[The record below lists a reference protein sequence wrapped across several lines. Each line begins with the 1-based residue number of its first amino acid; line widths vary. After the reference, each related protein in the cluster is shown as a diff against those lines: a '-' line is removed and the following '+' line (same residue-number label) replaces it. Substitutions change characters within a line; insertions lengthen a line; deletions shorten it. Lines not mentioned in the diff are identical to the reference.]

1 MRRIWVMMI
10 IIVIASIYVL
20 GVHLPYQLVLVH
32 GYMGTSTVWTETH
45 GQKES
50 FLDKICKNFEFE
62 DIKLPSLYK
71 EWKEEKKTKPWE
83 KASIEEFGD
92 LLYNNHIKPADT
104 ESIIIAHSMGGLFA
118 RCAALED
125 KATKTENR
133 KIKGIITMGTPHLG
147 APVANKLNWW
157 LTCNVLNALVHA
169 PLLLDKYKET
179 RWVKRAVSEII
190 ITIAT
195 IILAFFI
202 AIFLAE
208 HFKCSVRIGIG
219 IDFTKIS
226 ADILA
231 KASLILV
238 FVTLSCF
245 VINVDIPKQG
255 EQAAGGWFMTRLNLQ
270 ELPAVS
276 GDGLST
282 FYASIYGL
290 DSDLFRLVKD
300 HNIDKD
306 GVMKTA
312 SAAFASLYI
321 SVGTYHIVRSFFG
334 WNRYRFFVGCTYIAC
349 GVGMSPPLLSSLY
362 NIGIVNGIG
371 SVLNMLLS
379 GAQSDG
385 FIPQWSQIM
394 PDYVVPKIIRDNGLY
409 FKEPA
414 PKDNHETET
423 WGNSQSVEK
432 VIGIFDGL
440 LLIHK
445 ERFPIFKGVPRER

>member
-32 GYMGTSTVWTETH
+32 GYKGTSTVWTETH

-92 LLYNNHIKPADT
+92 LLYNNHIKPANT
-104 ESIIIAHSMGGLFA
+104 ESIIVAHSMGGLFS
-118 RCAALED
+118 RYAAL
-125 KATKTENR
+125 KGNKV
-133 KIKGIITMGTPHLG
+133 KGIITMGTPHLG
-147 APVANKLNWW
+147 APVADKLNWW
-157 LTCNVLNALVHA
+157 LTSNVLNALVHA

-179 RWVKRAVSEII
+179 RWVKRVVSDII

-195 IILAFFI
+195 IILAIFI

-231 KASLILV
+231 KASLILA

-245 VINVDIPKQG
+245 VINVDLPKQA
-255 EQAAGGWFMTRLNLQ
+255 EQVKPDTQVTNRLNSKK
-270 ELPAVS
+270 LPAVS

-334 WNRYRFFVGCTYIAC
+334 WNKYRLLVGCTYIAC

-371 SVLNMLLS
+371 NMLDMLLS

-423 WGNSQSVEK
+423 WGNSQSVEEVVKILKAIAHNSK
-432 VIGIFDGL
+432 VT
-440 LLIHK
+440 
-445 ERFPIFKGVPRER
+445 KGVGR

>member
-1 MRRIWVMMI
+1 MRRTWIMI
-10 IIVIASIYVL
+10 IMIVIAGIYVL
-20 GVHLPYQLVLVH
+20 GKIHLPYQLVLVH
-32 GYMGTSTVWTETH
+32 GYMGSGKVWHEKGFINTLS
-45 GQKES
+45 KDFS
-50 FLDKICKNFEFE
+50 FEH
-62 DIKLPSLYK
+62 IKTPSLYDDWKKK
-71 EWKEEKKTKPWE
+71 EGTDWKEDSRATIKK
-83 KASIEEFGD
+83 FGE

-118 RCAALED
+118 RWAALED

-157 LTCNVLNALVHA
+157 LTCNVLNALVHT

-179 RWVKRAVSEII
+179 RWVRKAISGII
-190 ITIAT
+190 VTIAT
-195 IILAFFI
+195 IILAVFI
-202 AIFLAE
+202 AFL
-208 HFKCSVRIGIG
+208 FKCEV
-219 IDFTKIS
+219 KINPDPIIETA

-231 KASLILV
+231 KASLILA

-245 VINVDIPKQG
+245 VISVNVPKQG
-255 EQAAGGWFMTRLNLQ
+255 EQAAGGWSMVRLNLQ

-276 GDGLST
+276 GDKLPT

-334 WNRYRFFVGCTYIAC
+334 WDRYRFLVGCTYIAC
-349 GVGMSPPLLSSLY
+349 GVGMSPPLLSNLY
-362 NIGIVNGIG
+362 NIGIVNGFGNI
-371 SVLNMLLS
+371 LNILLK
-379 GAQSDG
+379 GMQSDG
-385 FIPQWSQIM
+385 FIPVWSQIM
-394 PDYVVPKIIRDNGLY
+394 PDNVVPKIIRDNGLY

-414 PKDNHETET
+414 
-423 WGNSQSVEK
+423 
-432 VIGIFDGL
+432 
-440 LLIHK
+440 
-445 ERFPIFKGVPRER
+445 